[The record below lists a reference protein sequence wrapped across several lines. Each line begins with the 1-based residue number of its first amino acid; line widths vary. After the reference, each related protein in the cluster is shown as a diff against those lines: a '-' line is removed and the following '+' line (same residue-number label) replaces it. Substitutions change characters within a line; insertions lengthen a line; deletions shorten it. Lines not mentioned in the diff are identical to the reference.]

1 MAKRTGFT
9 LIELVVV
16 LGIISIMAVIA
27 FPSFSQQIM
36 QEQVVSTANQLN
48 SVYKFARSEAVK
60 RNQQT
65 KLIVNGSQWQVK
77 ATIDGVETEL
87 KTFAIA
93 HQNVSAELVNL
104 TLWSSGEV
112 SAAHQILVK
121 SNYGNTRNYYLCIL
135 KSGQNWLAE
144 ESQGCV

>member
-1 MAKRTGFT
+1 MTKNTGFT
-9 LIELVVV
+9 LIELMIV

-77 ATIDGVETEL
+77 ATIEGVDTEL

-104 TLWSSGEV
+104 TLWSSGEA
-112 SAAHQILVK
+112 SAAHEILIK
-121 SNYGNTRNYYLCIL
+121 GNNGNTRNYYLCIL